1 MRQQARTKDHAVKYK
16 GYTLI
21 QVPWNSWEG
30 KQYAKHLYDPEGKM
44 VLHAGYS
51 KYCSHKEL
59 RLMIRRDVNY
69 LLPMLIKGAERRANN
84 DTTTNSNH
92 PRL

>member
-30 KQYAKHLYDPEGKM
+30 KQYAKQLYDPEGKM

-59 RLMIRRDVNY
+59 RLMIRQNVNY
-69 LLPMLIKGAERRANN
+69 LLLMLTRAAERRK
-84 DTTTNSNH
+84 DETTTNSNN
-92 PRL
+92 PSL